1 MKKQIVLFG
10 LMTACS
16 PSLDKTY
23 DWDNEEEELEEL
35 LDTADLDDTGVLQ
48 TDFRVLVDATSRE
61 DWALIDLET
70 GDVFGVEDPS
80 GSSEWDISVQRFI
93 FKLNSPLNG
102 PEDVGA
108 LIVGD
113 ESYEEYEIPPSEG
126 YLQDM
131 EDADDD
137 GVPEY
142 VFNEWYDY
150 DISTHILTPKNQ
162 FYVIRNRND
171 RFFKLYIEDYYSSAG
186 TSAMI
191 TLVWSEL
198 FTTETPSE

>member
-1 MKKQIVLFG
+1 MKKYLLPFG

-16 PSLDKTY
+16 PSLDKTWE
-23 DWDNEEEELEEL
+23 WDDEEEELVEL
-35 LDTADLDDTGVLQ
+35 LDTADLDDTGGVQ

-80 GSSEWDISVQRFI
+80 GSSEWDLSVQRFI
-93 FKLNSPLNG
+93 FKLNCPLNG

-108 LIVGD
+108 LIVLD
-113 ESYEEYEIPPSEG
+113 ESYEAYESPPLDG
-126 YLQDM
+126 YLQDQ
-131 EDADDD
+131 EDNNDD

-150 DISTHILTPKNQ
+150 DVSTHILTPKNQ
-162 FYVIRNRND
+162 FYVVQNRND
-171 RFFKLYIEDYYSSAG
+171 RFFKLQIENYYSSAG

-191 TLVWSEL
+191 TLVWSEI
-198 FTTETPSE
+198 FTTETTSE